1 MSAEAG
7 RRTAHL
13 KQEVFDV
20 EHSVFTVDVFHYAFL
35 FFVLLVSADELEPH
49 CVMSTL
55 GRKEKNGVLGDDVF
69 YVRHAVSEDCSH
81 CFKSRSKWTSGAL
94 TLPADSL
101 WKW

>member
-1 MSAEAG
+1 M
-7 RRTAHL
+7 L
-13 KQEVFDV
+13 NI
-20 EHSVFTVDVFHYAFL
+20 AFSQL
-35 FFVLLVSADELEPH
+35 MFFITPSCFLSFSADELEPH
-49 CVMSTL
+49 CVMSTP

-81 CFKSRSKWTSGAL
+81 CFKSRSKWASGAL

>member
-1 MSAEAG
+1 MSAEAW

-35 FFVLLVSADELEPH
+35 FVLLVSADELEPH

-55 GRKEKNGVLGDDVF
+55 GRKEKMGFWEMMFSMCDMLFPKIAVIVLSLE
-69 YVRHAVSEDCSH
+69 A
-81 CFKSRSKWTSGAL
+81 SG
-94 TLPADSL
+94 LPEP
-101 WKW
+101 